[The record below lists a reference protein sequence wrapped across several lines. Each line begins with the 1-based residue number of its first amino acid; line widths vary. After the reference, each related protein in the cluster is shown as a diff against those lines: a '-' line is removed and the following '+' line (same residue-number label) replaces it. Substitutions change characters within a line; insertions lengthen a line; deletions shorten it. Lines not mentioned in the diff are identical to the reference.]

1 MIGAP
6 MPAARTPRAAAK
18 PADGAGANDDDPE
31 TQARH
36 RALEAQHQ
44 AFDIETAETAE
55 LEREREALEAIMLA
69 RLKDEDEILKKF
81 VELI

>member
-6 MPAARTPRAAAK
+6 MPAARTPRTASK
-18 PADGAGANDDDPE
+18 PADDTNAKDDDPQ
-31 TQARH
+31 TQAQQ
-36 RALEAQHQ
+36 RALEVQRQ